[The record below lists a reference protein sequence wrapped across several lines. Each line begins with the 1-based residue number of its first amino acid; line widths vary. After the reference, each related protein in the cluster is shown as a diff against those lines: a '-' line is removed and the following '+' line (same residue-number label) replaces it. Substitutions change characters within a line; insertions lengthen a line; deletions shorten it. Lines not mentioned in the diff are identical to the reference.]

1 MNAAA
6 PAENSPS
13 PPPAAEESP
22 VRRSFKRHT
31 AETTRNPA
39 PHFRAR
45 DTIQIDPQPSW
56 EGFTGKS
63 DALVGVAFFTT
74 WDIIDSHVRE
84 PFNESSPGKAA
95 LWSASLFSCVFLQEK
110 KSGIRSCVRGLPL
123 FFLISQ
129 HLLSRHCRIAGS
141 AGAIHAVHI
150 ASKRNAAPLSGF
162 RHSQKY
168 FEKFRFPSSFFL
180 PHPV

>member
-13 PPPAAEESP
+13 PPFSAEESP
-22 VRRSFKRHT
+22 VKNAFIKHT
-31 AETTRNPA
+31 GEIPQMPA

-45 DTIQIDPQPSW
+45 DTIQIDSQPSCM
-56 EGFTGKS
+56 GVTGKS
-63 DALVGVAFFTT
+63 DALVGIAFFTT
-74 WDIIDSHVRE
+74 WDIIESHVRE

-110 KSGIRSCVRGLPL
+110 KSGIRSCVRGLPR

-150 ASKRNAAPLSGF
+150 DSKRNTACTPRISALSKIF
-162 RHSQKY
+162 
-168 FEKFRFPSSFFL
+168 
-180 PHPV
+180 